1 MLPRTPLLIVASLL
15 IACGASAQAPHHGL
29 DPANLDTT
37 CAPCQDFNRYA
48 NGGWL
53 ARTQLDAQHASY
65 GSVTEPSGRNQG
77 TLRRIV
83 GKLSAAAPPHPPTN
97 DEKNGAFYPSS
108 LGTPT
113 PPTTGAQPPRPRPP
127 RIA

>member
-65 GSVTEPSGRNQG
+65 GSFTELSERNQE

-83 GKLSAAAPPHPPTN
+83 EKGAAAAPAYPPTN
-97 DEKNGAFYPSS
+97 DEKIRALHAPSTD
-108 LGTPT
+108 TPA
-113 PPTTGAQPPRPRPP
+113 PAAMGPQPPPP
-127 RIA
+127 P

>member
-65 GSVTEPSGRNQG
+65 GSLTQLSGRNQG
-77 TLRRIV
+77 TPRPTV
-83 GKLSAAAPPHPPTN
+83 GQPPPPAPPHPPPN
-97 DEKNGAFYPSS
+97 AENLRAPS
-108 LGTPT
+108 
-113 PPTTGAQPPRPRPP
+113 PP
-127 RIA
+127 

>member
-1 MLPRTPLLIVASLL
+1 MSLRFAL
-15 IACGASAQAPHHGL
+15 IAVAFGLVAVRVHAQTRHGL
-29 DPANLDTT
+29 DPANMDTT

-65 GSVTEPSGRNQG
+65 GSFTELSERNQE

-83 GKLSAAAPPHPPTN
+83 EKLAAAAPAYPRTN
-97 DEKNGAFYPSS
+97 DE
-108 LGTPT
+108 
-113 PPTTGAQPPRPRPP
+113 
-127 RIA
+127 

>member
-65 GSVTEPSGRNQG
+65 RSFTPLSERNQE
-77 TLRRIV
+77 TLPPIAE
-83 GKLSAAAPPHPPTN
+83 KPPAPAPPPPPTN
-97 DEKNGAFYPSS
+97 DEQNGALSPSFID
-108 LGTPT
+108 T
-113 PPTTGAQPPRPRPP
+113 PPPHAQGP
-127 RIA
+127 

>member
-65 GSVTEPSGRNQG
+65 GSFTELTERNQE

-83 GKLSAAAPPHPPTN
+83 GQLAAAAPAHPPTHH
-97 DEKNGAFYPSS
+97 EKVRALYASRLDTAAPQGPGAE
-108 LGTPT
+108 
-113 PPTTGAQPPRPRPP
+113 PPGPELA
-127 RIA
+127 